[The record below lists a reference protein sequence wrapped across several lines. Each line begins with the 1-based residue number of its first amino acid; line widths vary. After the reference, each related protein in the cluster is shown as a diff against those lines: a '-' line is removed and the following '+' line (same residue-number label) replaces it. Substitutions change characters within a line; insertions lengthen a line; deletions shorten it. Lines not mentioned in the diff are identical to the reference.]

1 MVSMSMTEKMTTFIG
16 AVIISLIVI
25 VIFFYVINHYTGG
38 KLVQFLVCGA
48 LFWIPFGAAAATHCH
63 AIPV

>member
-1 MVSMSMTEKMTTFIG
+1 MTMTEEMTKFIG
-16 AVIISLIVI
+16 TIIISLIVI
-25 VIFFYVINHYTGG
+25 VVFFFLINHYTGG
-38 KLVQFLVCGA
+38 KLVKFLVCSA